1 MQQQREFEFTDHHF
15 NVLRSLV
22 NKNTGISL
30 SDAKRDLVYG
40 RISRRLRKLGLTGFD
55 QYCCL
60 LKTNPEVELGN
71 FVNALTT
78 NKTEFFRE
86 VHHFHFLNKTAI
98 PELLKSRELDRRIRI
113 WSAGCSTGQEPYS
126 IAMTLMESIPH
137 INNWDIKIL
146 ATDIDTD
153 VIARAETG
161 IYPED
166 VIDGVSKER
175 LKRWFKK
182 GKGKKSGMVRAS
194 DELKELISFK
204 RLNLMDTWPMRGTF
218 DIIFCRNVVI
228 YFDKPTQRILFNRY
242 ADFMKDDGLLFVG
255 HSESLFSVSDRFELL
270 GNTIHKKIM

>member
-55 QYCCL
+55 QYCRL

-86 VHHFHFLNKTAI
+86 VHHFHYLNKTAI

-166 VIDGVSKER
+166 IIDGVSKER

-182 GKGKKSGMVRAS
+182 GKGKKNGMVRAS

-242 ADFMKDDGLLFVG
+242 ADLMKDDGLLFVG

>member
-55 QYCCL
+55 QYCRL

-86 VHHFHFLNKTAI
+86 VHHFHYLNKTAI
-98 PELLKSRELDRRIRI
+98 PELLKSRELSRRIRI

-182 GKGKKSGMVRAS
+182 GKAKKNGMVRAS

-204 RLNLMDTWPMRGTF
+204 RLNLMDAWPMRGTF

-242 ADFMKDDGLLFVG
+242 ADLMKDDGLLFVG